1 MVREKSFREDLFYRI
16 NVVPVRLPP
25 LREREGD
32 VALLVQH
39 MLTRYGKDR
48 AYRISESTMH
58 ALERY
63 PWPGNV
69 RELENAVQ
77 RAIAL
82 AGPASE
88 LKRDVLLPVDG
99 RWRGATETAEE
110 VRSLRAVLRDS
121 EVAHIRHALELT
133 GGHKTQTAELLG
145 ISRKALWEKLRD
157 HGIE

>member
-1 MVREKSFREDLFYRI
+1 
-16 NVVPVRLPP
+16 
-25 LREREGD
+25 
-32 VALLVQH
+32 
-39 MLTRYGKDR
+39 
-48 AYRISESTMH
+48 MH

-82 AGPASE
+82 AGPTSE